1 MCGLEGGW
9 CVNSSGVKTMAV
21 AEWRMRYIIMST
33 PSHRNNVLSTVK
45 VVEDSLLKETQCT
58 FMKTTPT
65 KLHTRMAQL
74 KENVLHC
81 SNAQC
86 LPLHQ

>member
-9 CVNSSGVKTMAV
+9 CVNSSGGKTMVV

-45 VVEDSLLKETQCT
+45 VVEDSLLAH
-58 FMKTTPT
+58 
-65 KLHTRMAQL
+65 LSVHA
-74 KENVLHC
+74 
-81 SNAQC
+81 
-86 LPLHQ
+86 